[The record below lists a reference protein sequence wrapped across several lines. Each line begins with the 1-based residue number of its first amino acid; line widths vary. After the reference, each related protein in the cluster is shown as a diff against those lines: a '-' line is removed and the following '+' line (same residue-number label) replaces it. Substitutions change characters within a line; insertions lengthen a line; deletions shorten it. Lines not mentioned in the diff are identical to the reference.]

1 MASSEYKHIA
11 ALVAEQSIEDKRR
24 LRDYLDT
31 LIEAADENSDKYE
44 DGDEG

>member
-1 MASSEYKHIA
+1 MASEYKHLA

-24 LRDYLDT
+24 LRDYLNV
-31 LIEAADENSDKYE
+31 LIDVEDEDKYE